1 MCLSGLTGRERERE
15 REREKGEF
23 GRMRKATRSLRLFM
37 AERATARNVRV
48 AVVILTLAT
57 VILAAAAPISP
68 GGPHFSP

>member
-1 MCLSGLTGRERERE
+1 
-15 REREKGEF
+15 
-23 GRMRKATRSLRLFM
+23 MRKATQSLKLFL

-48 AVVILTLAT
+48 AVVIMTLAT